1 MEKKKLGTWKMLCG
15 VVLAILIL
23 IVAQVISLAVG
34 NLLVMI
40 GLPAAVGNVAAGAL
54 YPVCALGGT
63 AALCKWVLG
72 LSMKV
77 SMEQCKILKVHIKP
91 LWCAAA
97 VGMPILVSAVL
108 ILTPGHWECSNLS
121 GSEIGA
127 VVTAAVFFYGLGTG
141 IVEELI
147 FRGVIMSLLEY
158 RFNKMAAV
166 IVPSVLFGLLHIL
179 GNELDAVSVVQL
191 VAAGSMVGILFS
203 LVTYESGNIWNSAL
217 IHGVW
222 NMVMIGGILQIGD
235 TVNESAVYNYV
246 LETKSFLLTGGD
258 FGVEASAV
266 AVAAYAAAAALAGW
280 RIKCYSRS

>member
-141 IVEELI
+141 
-147 FRGVIMSLLEY
+147 
-158 RFNKMAAV
+158 
-166 IVPSVLFGLLHIL
+166 
-179 GNELDAVSVVQL
+179 
-191 VAAGSMVGILFS
+191 MVGILFS